1 MGEEVTQLVISD
13 AGGSVVE
20 DLKEEEEPHS
30 SVDETDKAIPA
41 FNGGELIEKCEDI
54 KTNCDGEPQADEL
67 SVEKSTKRVIATNNS
82 VVVVSQKSREILIEK
97 TRKWYSFIH
106 RGTRSNNSCEN
117 KNSTTDKMDKRH
129 SWHLNDAA
137 VVEM

>member
-20 DLKEEEEPHS
+20 QPKEEEPHS

-41 FNGGELIEKCEDI
+41 LNGDELIEKCEDI
-54 KTNCDGEPQADEL
+54 KTNCDDGEPQAEEL
-67 SVEKSTKRVIATNNS
+67 SVEKCAKRIIAINNTA
-82 VVVVSQKSREILIEK
+82 VVSHKPREISIEK

-106 RGTRSNNSCEN
+106 RGARSNNSCEN
-117 KNSTTDKMDKRH
+117 KNSADKMDKRH

-137 VVEM
+137 VIEV

>member
-13 AGGSVVE
+13 AGGEVVE
-20 DLKEEEEPHS
+20 QPKEEEPHS

-41 FNGGELIEKCEDI
+41 LNSDELIEKCEDI
-54 KTNCDGEPQADEL
+54 KTNCDGEPQAEEL
-67 SVEKSTKRVIATNNS
+67 TVEKCAKRIIVINKPRENS
-82 VVVVSQKSREILIEK
+82 IEK

-106 RGTRSNNSCEN
+106 RGARSNNPCES
-117 KNSTTDKMDKRH
+117 KNPSNEKMDKRH

>member
-13 AGGSVVE
+13 AGGSVE
-20 DLKEEEEPHS
+20 PPKEEEPHS

-41 FNGGELIEKCEDI
+41 LNGVELIEKCEDI
-54 KTNCDGEPQADEL
+54 KTNCDDGEPQAEEL
-67 SVEKSTKRVIATNNS
+67 SVEKCAKRIVAI
-82 VVVVSQKSREILIEK
+82 KPREISIEK

-106 RGTRSNNSCEN
+106 RGARSNNSDEN

-129 SWHLNDAA
+129 SWHLNDA

>member
-1 MGEEVTQLVISD
+1 MGEEVTQLVICD
-13 AGGSVVE
+13 AGGSVE
-20 DLKEEEEPHS
+20 QSKEEEPHS

-41 FNGGELIEKCEDI
+41 LNGEELIEKCENI
-54 KTNCDGEPQADEL
+54 KTNCDGEPQAEEL
-67 SVEKSTKRVIATNNS
+67 SVEKCAKRIIAIDNA
-82 VVVVSQKSREILIEK
+82 VVARKPREISIEK

-117 KNSTTDKMDKRH
+117 KNSTPDKMDKRH